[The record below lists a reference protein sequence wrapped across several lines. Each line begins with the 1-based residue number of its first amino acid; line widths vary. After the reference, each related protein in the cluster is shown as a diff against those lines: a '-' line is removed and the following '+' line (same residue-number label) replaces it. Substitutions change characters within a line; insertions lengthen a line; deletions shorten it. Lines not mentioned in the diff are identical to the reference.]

1 MDAVQEA
8 TLTIGEAARRLQMTV
23 DGVLQRIY
31 DGHLPATPEPR
42 TGRLLLHAQDVE
54 RLREQQGAS

>member
-8 TLTIGEAARRLQMTV
+8 TLTIGEAARRLQTTV

-31 DGHLPATPEPR
+31 EGHLPATPEPR
-42 TGRLLLHAQDVE
+42 TGRLLLQAEDVE
-54 RLREQQGAS
+54 RLREQQGAN